1 MEVADICC
9 QGRVISILEG
19 GYGSTA
25 DLSGADNQSNG
36 NVVGKTDG
44 SKTKKLDKSIFSDC
58 AVRHLGALIDPYDVE
73 KKYPTGI
80 R

>member
-25 DLSGADNQSNG
+25 DMSGTESQSNG
-36 NVVGKTDG
+36 TRVGTTDG
-44 SKTKKLDKSIFSDC
+44 SKTNKLDKSLFSDC

-73 KKYPTGI
+73 KKYPTSTG
-80 R
+80 